1 MLPTIFA
8 FNFPRSKLNE
18 ELAQTTPKCP
28 DRGGGGWANEVKGP
42 HNGTKEPHMVV
53 RRALYA
59 GIKEEREKS

>member
-1 MLPTIFA
+1 MKSWHKPPPNAPT
-8 FNFPRSKLNE
+8 
-18 ELAQTTPKCP
+18 
-28 DRGGGGWANEVKGP
+28 GVGGGWANEVKGP